1 MNTLIISSLSELREY
16 HQKNTD
22 NPESKFKAMAYSKAI
37 QALKQYFKT
46 MPEEIESAEEISGI
60 KGIGPKMSNK
70 IDELIQ
76 TGKIIELEEI
86 RKTKPKKST
95 KQQTLEEFQKVYAI
109 GPANAKK
116 LYEEHGIHSMNALVK
131 ESKKKNSILT
141 HAQKVGIRYME
152 PLQER
157 IPRKYIEAVTNKIN
171 QIMQE
176 TLGDCYEM
184 VTAGSYRRG
193 KAESGDVDL
202 MICNNGEFTL
212 QGLAEIL
219 IGFGIVVEILALDK
233 KKFMGVGTLT
243 GTKDKQRFYHL
254 DVYMVQRENWWP
266 ALVTHTG
273 PKELNTQMR
282 AKAAS
287 MGMRLSDQGLVVV
300 KSTKKTAEQTTEQTT
315 KKVKLKSEKDLFDV
329 LEMKYEKPTNR

>member
-1 MNTLIISSLSELREY
+1 MNKLIVRSLSELREY
-16 HQKNTD
+16 HQNNTE

-37 QALKQYFKT
+37 QALTQYFKT
-46 MPEEIESAEEISGI
+46 ISEDIESSEEISGI

-76 TGKIIELEEI
+76 SGKNLELEEI
-86 RKTKPKKST
+86 RKTKPKKSS
-95 KQQTLEEFQKVYAI
+95 KQQILEEFQKVYAI

-116 LYEEHGIHSMNALVK
+116 LYEEHKIQNMNGLVK

-157 IPRKYIEAVTNKIN
+157 IPRKYIEAVAKRIN

-176 TLGDCYEM
+176 TLGSCYEM
-184 VTAGSYRRG
+184 VIAGSYRRG

-202 MICNNGEFTL
+202 MICNNGAFSLHE
-212 QGLAEIL
+212 LAELL
-219 IGFGIVVEILALDK
+219 IGYGVVVEVLALDK

-254 DVYMVQRENWWP
+254 DVYMVERENWWP

-287 MGMRLSDQGLVVV
+287 MGMRLSDHGLINIES
-300 KSTKKTAEQTTEQTT
+300 K
-315 KKVKLKSEKDLFDV
+315 KKVMMKSEKDLFEI
-329 LEMKYEKPTNR
+329 LEMKYEIPTKR

>member
-1 MNTLIISSLSELREY
+1 MNKLIVSSLSELREY
-16 HQKNTD
+16 HQHNTQ

-37 QALKQYFKT
+37 QALTQYFKT
-46 MPEEIESAEEISGI
+46 MPEEIESSEEISDI
-60 KGIGPKMSNK
+60 KGIGPKMSSK

-76 TGKIIELEEI
+76 TGKILELEEI

-116 LYEEHGIHSMNALVK
+116 LYEEHEIHSMNQLVK

-152 PLQER
+152 PLQQR
-157 IPRKYIEAVTNKIN
+157 IPRKYIEAVTQRIN
-171 QIMQE
+171 EIIQE
-176 TLGDCYEM
+176 TFGSCYEM

-202 MICNNGEFTL
+202 MICNNGAFSLEELT
-212 QGLAEIL
+212 EVL
-219 IGFGIVVEILALDK
+219 IGFGIVKEILALDK
-233 KKFMGVGTLT
+233 KKFMGVGTLM

-287 MGMRLSDQGLVVV
+287 MGMRLSDQGLINIES
-300 KSTKKTAEQTTEQTT
+300 K
-315 KKVKLKSEKDLFDV
+315 KKVLIKSEKDLFEI
-329 LEMKYEKPTNR
+329 LEMRYEKPTNR